1 MIKTRFRG
9 ENKRKDERLTEGL
22 GETLRNSEVR
32 AIGS

>member
-9 ENKRKDERLTEGL
+9 ENKKKDRRLTEGL
-22 GETLRNSEVR
+22 GETLRNSKER